1 MSRLH
6 AQGFRVGNVEFALLL
21 PYPDDD
27 GAARLQI
34 LRDRFGRPWSLGKA
48 QAVLSVRLADLLCD
62 RADWTMGQ
70 VLEFLEYSL
79 DLARKGGGEPVR
91 FQAQAAQLLQ
101 RRKDLVALMRQSL
114 REHRFRVW
122 YQPVWDAANRAFTSA
137 EALLR
142 LSTPAGEPVPPSEF
156 IPLAEESGLIDELS
170 WLVAEEVCRLLSGG
184 GLPGLESVSIN
195 LSMQQFLDPDLIPRL
210 RRCLEH
216 YGLSPDRLKIEIT
229 ERVAVQDVER
239 TASVMAQLSDLG
251 IYFYLDDFGTGWSN
265 LSCALD
271 MPFQCVKLDHSLLTT
286 YPDNPQSRQLV
297 HGLVS
302 LFHELGVQVV
312 TEGVESRAQADAL
325 TACGVDWLQGYYLA
339 RPMSEEALLPFLQ
352 NAQKEMSPRV

>member
-1 MSRLH
+1 MSSSIIGLKKANCKNCYRCVKVCPVKSI
-6 AQGFRVGNVEFALLL
+6 RVA
-21 PYPDDD
+21 D
-27 GAARLQI
+27 GQATIIDRDCI
-34 LRDRFGRPWSLGKA
+34 LCG
-48 QAVLSVRLADLLCD
+48 
-62 RADWTMGQ
+62 T
-70 VLEFLEYSL
+70 
-79 DLARKGGGEPVR
+79 
-91 FQAQAAQLLQ
+91 
-101 RRKDLVALMRQSL
+101 
-114 REHRFRVW
+114 
-122 YQPVWDAANRAFTSA
+122 
-137 EALLR
+137 
-142 LSTPAGEPVPPSEF
+142 
-156 IPLAEESGLIDELS
+156 
-170 WLVAEEVCRLLSGG
+170 
-184 GLPGLESVSIN
+184 
-195 LSMQQFLDPDLIPRL
+195 
-210 RRCLEH
+210 CLEH

-229 ERVAVQDVER
+229 ERVAAQDVDR

-302 LFHELGVQVV
+302 LFHELGAQVV
-312 TEGVESRAQADAL
+312 AEGVESRAQADAL

>member
-1 MSRLH
+1 ML
-6 AQGFRVGNVEFALLL
+6 
-21 PYPDDD
+21 
-27 GAARLQI
+27 
-34 LRDRFGRPWSLGKA
+34 
-48 QAVLSVRLADLLCD
+48 
-62 RADWTMGQ
+62 
-70 VLEFLEYSL
+70 
-79 DLARKGGGEPVR
+79 
-91 FQAQAAQLLQ
+91 
-101 RRKDLVALMRQSL
+101 
-114 REHRFRVW
+114 
-122 YQPVWDAANRAFTSA
+122 
-137 EALLR
+137 
-142 LSTPAGEPVPPSEF
+142 
-156 IPLAEESGLIDELS
+156 
-170 WLVAEEVCRLLSGG
+170 EEVCRLLSGG

-229 ERVAVQDVER
+229 ERVAAQDVDR

-312 TEGVESRAQADAL
+312 AEGVESRAQADAL